1 MARLSKDKCVKNI
14 QYEISVVESLGLS
27 NSSGKLYYRIEQTAG
42 HIDETLYSGKRIL
55 LFDGGNTYCV
65 RYWKFSVANSADNET
80 SLSEFITFENAQL
93 KEQNVIGKTYRYYAQ
108 ILVEYDNEA
117 MTETDVMSRLAAEA
131 SNPQPTLITV
141 NTTSSRFTNP
151 VGNFGGGRRGL
162 IESDE
167 LSKLRHLKRNVMFW
181 NDAETIVRDGER
193 FLVCVAKLDNTDP
206 VESIDVRFSSYL
218 LNASFTVYVNKIYA
232 SMNNN
237 SNGNYD
243 ITKLSSLIP
252 DGYNGAITVN
262 YFDTRLENKAGLH
275 SERPVIKVQATI
287 EKYAATGETAYL
299 CVYCTVD
306 LKNKDA
312 EQALKRATITIGAK
326 DIETLTY
333 FHKNVEQK
341 ESNGVISTKSVP
353 LNFFYPS
360 SRIVDTDEELTK
372 ALENKNSD
380 SGIAEIDEWT
390 LGFTSGRRVSIP
402 RPSEML
408 NIPQIITSGNLN
420 NFKDS
425 GYYWAIGNKNTQ
437 NITFENVP
445 KRLVG
450 GETILITDSFRL
462 EVQNLNGYDNNALL
476 YEPLYQQIY
485 GLENTDIDKL
495 KTSYIYQRLISL
507 SATQKIV
514 TKYEN
519 KIPSEEE
526 IPYIYER
533 LYIGLNADGTEKWT
547 PWTEVGRKAHTHMLE
562 ELGESSNSMHFTQ
575 ELYNKIDGSA
585 TALLNSPFDSTP
597 FPGVPQS
604 YDGATGNA
612 FITKMPSDDKNE
624 MGITYGLYQ
633 KQSDGNARR
642 IDIGGLTLLKPD
654 SVISDDTEIVGAI
667 SKELFNALIG
677 SQFVKNIGTEGHKA
691 FVFSTNKYSTGT
703 EVDIFDI
710 VNRGE
715 LETNILAG
723 NSISFGFGLT
733 QAQNVNAIAI
743 GNNVVAPLQNSI
755 AIGNEITG
763 DNLLIGIGDNLY
775 GGSVRIVLGRYNSLS
790 KRINSQDNVF
800 FAIGNGT
807 DTNKRKT
814 IFEITENSFI
824 GVNGIYRYEKGDLV
838 GKDIEKVAFNVNGG
852 IIDISEYAEKSVVEE
867 IDRNKVDIGSN
878 FVTRFISQENG
889 TPYDLVSAT
898 DPNIEIRPIPETGVG
913 NILYSPEHYLIFPEG
928 FRIDFLTHEES
939 DEDGK
944 ESSYEYV
951 EVFIPG
957 TITKSGKAL
966 VLWCQATEELDDDGN
981 VVGLTYPILDFNEYV
996 EYKKVSLPNPVE
1008 IVDLT
1013 NMKYKRKGIDEYISY
1028 DYVDDDFETE

>member
-55 LFDGGNTYCV
+55 LFDGGNTYWV

-117 MTETDVMSRLAAEA
+117 MTETDVMSRLQSEA
-131 SNPQPTLITV
+131 SNPQPTLITK
-141 NTTSSRFTNP
+141 NTTTSRFTNP

-237 SNGNYD
+237 ANDNYD
-243 ITKLSSLIP
+243 ITKLSMLIP
-252 DGYNGAITVN
+252 DDYNGAITVN
-262 YFDTRLENKAGLH
+262 YFDARLENKAGLH

-306 LKNKDA
+306 LKNKDT
-312 EQALKRATITIGAK
+312 EQALKQATITIGAK

-341 ESNGVISTKSVP
+341 ESNGVVSTKSVP

-360 SRIVDTDEELTK
+360 YRIVDVDTDEELTR

-402 RPSEML
+402 RPSEMM

-485 GLENTDIDKL
+485 GLENADIIKL
-495 KTSYIYQRLISL
+495 KTSYVYQRLISL
-507 SATQKIV
+507 SATQKIA

-597 FPGVPQS
+597 FQGNFQQ
-604 YDGATGNA
+604 YDGAIGNA
-612 FITKMPSDDKNE
+612 FITKLPSDVTNE

-633 KQSDGNARR
+633 KQSDGITRR

-654 SVISDDTEIVGAI
+654 SVISDDTEIIGAI
-667 SKELFNALIG
+667 SKELFEMLIG
-677 SQFVKNIGTEGHKA
+677 STFVKNIGTEGHKA
-691 FVFSTNKYSTGT
+691 FVFATNKYSAST
-703 EVDIFDI
+703 EVDVFDI
-710 VNRGE
+710 VNRGTD
-715 LETNILAG
+715 LVNTLAG

-733 QAQNVNAIAI
+733 QAQNDNSIAI
-743 GNNVVAPLQNSI
+743 GNNVIAPSQNTI

-763 DNLLIGIGDNLY
+763 GNLLIGIGDNLY
-775 GGSVRIVLGRYNSLS
+775 GDSARIVLGRYNSLH
-790 KRINSQDNVF
+790 KRISSQNAVF

-807 DTNKRKT
+807 DNNNRKT
-814 IFEITENSFI
+814 IFEITENGSI
-824 GVNGIYRYEKGDLV
+824 GVKGIYRYDNSEDLP

-878 FVTRFISQENG
+878 FVTRFIGQNN
-889 TPYDLVSAT
+889 TPYDLISAT

-928 FRIDFLTHEES
+928 FRIDFLTHEET

-957 TITKSGKAL
+957 TITKYGNAL
-966 VLWCQATEELDDDGN
+966 VLWCKATEELDDDGN
-981 VVGLTYPILDFNEYV
+981 LIGLSYPLLDFNEYV
-996 EYKKVSLPNPVE
+996 EYKKVSLPNPV
-1008 IVDLT
+1008 VSVNLT
-1013 NMKYKRKGIDEYISY
+1013 TGKYTRYDGEEY
-1028 DYVDDDFETE
+1028 DYDNFETE